1 MKILQINHLSYK
13 DEDKSI
19 LSDISFDVHKGD
31 CISIIGES
39 GSGKSTLLKL
49 CADLIEITEGS
60 ICYRGKD
67 YKTYEP
73 IELRR
78 NVSYCIQMPC
88 LFGDTV
94 YDNLEFPFKIRHQKV
109 DEPRLIELLQAFN
122 LGIDYL
128 HKRINDLSGGEKQRI
143 AFIRNIIFVPEVLLL
158 DEVTAALDA
167 TNAQVIENY
176 IKELNEAGVTVL
188 WVTHNLEQSER
199 IFNKRIVIADGQLE
213 RMEELN
219 E

>member
-1 MKILQINHLSYK
+1 MKILQIDHLSYK

-60 ICYRGKD
+60 MRYKGKD

-73 IELRR
+73 IELR
-78 NVSYCIQMPC
+78 
-88 LFGDTV
+88 
-94 YDNLEFPFKIRHQKV
+94 
-109 DEPRLIELLQAFN
+109 
-122 LGIDYL
+122 
-128 HKRINDLSGGEKQRI
+128 
-143 AFIRNIIFVPEVLLL
+143 RNIIFVPEVLLL
-158 DEVTAALDA
+158 DEVTAALDT

-188 WVTHNLEQSER
+188 WVTHNLKQSER
-199 IFNKRIVIADGQLE
+199 IFNKRIVIANGQLE

-219 E
+219 

>member
-1 MKILQINHLSYK
+1 MKILQIDHLSYK

-60 ICYRGKD
+60 MRYKGKD

-128 HKRINDLSGGEKQRI
+128 HKPINDLSGGEKQRI

-158 DEVTAALDA
+158 DEVTAALDT

-188 WVTHNLEQSER
+188 WVTHNLKQSER
-199 IFNKRIVIADGQLE
+199 IFNKRIVIANGQLE

-219 E
+219 